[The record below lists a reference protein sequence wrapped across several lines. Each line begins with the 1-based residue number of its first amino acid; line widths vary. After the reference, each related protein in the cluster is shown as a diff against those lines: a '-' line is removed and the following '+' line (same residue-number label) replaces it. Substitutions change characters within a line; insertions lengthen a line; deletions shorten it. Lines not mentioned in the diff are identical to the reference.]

1 MKLKKNFTLTGLA
14 GEFVAVPLDG
24 DKSFHSIIRLN
35 KTGAEV
41 FQAFSEGMDEEQ
53 AALKLMEKS
62 KDLDRETA
70 EQAVKIVTDKLKNA
84 GLMEE

>member
-24 DKSFHSIIRLN
+24 DKSFHGIIRLN

-53 AALKLMEKS
+53 AALKLMEKY